1 MRDNSPPPSPPP
13 RPFQTNPVAG
23 CSDDAAVSGGPGLET
38 SELSKGELFHAA
50 VAAVIHIVAEAVDP
64 TP

>member
-23 CSDDAAVSGGPGLET
+23 CSDDAAVSGGLGLEM
-38 SELSKGELFHAA
+38 SELSRGEVFMQLS
-50 VAAVIHIVAEAVDP
+50 P
-64 TP
+64 LSST